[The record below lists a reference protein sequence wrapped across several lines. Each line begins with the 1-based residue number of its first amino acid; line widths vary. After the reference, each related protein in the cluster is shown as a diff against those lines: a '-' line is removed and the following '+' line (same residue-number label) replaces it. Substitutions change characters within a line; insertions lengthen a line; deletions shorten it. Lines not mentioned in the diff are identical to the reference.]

1 MRGFEIERTLDED
14 TCSMETLPEK
24 ILKVPGIAL
33 VAAGTPAC
41 LIGLY
46 DSAARINS
54 LDRLFLCQISS
65 ESLQNAFQFSLSGAD
80 IF

>member
-41 LIGLY
+41 LIQ
-46 DSAARINS
+46 R
-54 LDRLFLCQISS
+54 Q
-65 ESLQNAFQFSLSGAD
+65 ESIHWIVYFFVKYLL
-80 IF
+80 